1 MKECELFGMD
11 PEVYRPY
18 EIPVLG
24 VALVYRMLDNAVGK
38 YLSPFGL
45 SVTKFNVLAVL
56 EYQSRPEGLSQVE
69 LSKKVIITA
78 SNMARLLER
87 MEKEEL
93 IKRYPH
99 KTDRRVNLIKITDK
113 AKKLLA
119 SLWDGYDETVK
130 NLAARLT
137 KEEQAAV
144 SRLMAKWF
152 VKLKAR

>member
-1 MKECELFGMD
+1 MKEYELFGMD
-11 PEVYRPY
+11 PRVYRPY
-18 EIPVLG
+18 ELPVLG

-38 YLSPFGL
+38 YLGPFGL

-69 LSKKVIITA
+69 LSRKVIITA

-93 IKRYPH
+93 IKRCPH
-99 KTDRRVNLIKITDK
+99 KTDRRVNLIKITEK

-119 SLWDGYDETVK
+119 SLWDGYDATVK
-130 NLAARLT
+130 KLAAQLT

-152 VKLKAR
+152 VNLKA

>member
-1 MKECELFGMD
+1 MKEYELFGMD
-11 PEVYRPY
+11 PKVYRQY
-18 EIPVLG
+18 ELPVLG
-24 VALVYRMLDNAVGK
+24 VALVYRMLDNAVAR
-38 YLSPFGL
+38 YLGPFGL

-56 EYQSRPEGLSQVE
+56 EYQGRPEGLSQVE

-99 KTDRRVNLIKITDK
+99 KTDRRVNLIKNTEK
-113 AKKLLA
+113 AKRLLA
-119 SLWDGYDETVK
+119 SLWDGYDGTVK
-130 NLAARLT
+130 KLAARLT

-152 VKLKAR
+152 VKLKA

>member
-1 MKECELFGMD
+1 MKEFELFGMD
-11 PEVYRPY
+11 PKVYRPY
-18 EIPVLG
+18 ELPVLG

-38 YLSPFGL
+38 YLGRFGL

-99 KTDRRVNLIKITDK
+99 KTDRRVNLIKITAK
-113 AKKLLA
+113 AEKLLA
-119 SLWDGYDETVK
+119 SLWDGYEETVK
-130 NLAARLT
+130 TLAAQLT
-137 KEEQAAV
+137 KEDQAAV
-144 SRLMAKWF
+144 SKLMAKWF
-152 VKLKAR
+152 VKLKG

>member
-1 MKECELFGMD
+1 MKEYELFGMD

-18 EIPVLG
+18 ELPVLG

-38 YLSPFGL
+38 YLGPFRL

-56 EYQSRPEGLSQVE
+56 EYQGRPEGLSQVE
-69 LSKKVIITA
+69 LSRKVIITA

-99 KTDRRVNLIKITDK
+99 KTDRRVNLIKITGK
-113 AKKLLA
+113 AEKLLA
-119 SLWDGYDETVK
+119 SLWDGYEETVK
-130 NLAARLT
+130 KLAAQLT
-137 KEEQAAV
+137 KEEQASV

-152 VKLKAR
+152 IKLKA

>member
-1 MKECELFGMD
+1 MKEYEFFGMD

-24 VALVYRMLDNAVGK
+24 VALVYRMLDNAVAR
-38 YLSPFGL
+38 YLNPFGL

-56 EYQSRPEGLSQVE
+56 EYQGGPEGLSQVE
-69 LSKKVIITA
+69 LSRKVIITA

-113 AKKLLA
+113 AEKLLA
-119 SLWDGYDETVK
+119 SLWDGYDATVK
-130 NLAARLT
+130 NLAAMLT
-137 KEEQAAV
+137 KEDQAAV
-144 SRLMAKWF
+144 SRIMGKWF